1 MATSEFTV
9 KFQQIGADN
18 VANGANKIG
27 NALNN
32 LSSVNVRSAMREQVN
47 LQRQLLSVSE
57 RRKTLEDKIQK
68 LQNEG
73 INKATKNT
81 QEILTTINKQKES
94 LIKDS
99 IDLRNQLKNIVDSK
113 NKINTEVLKK
123 LNFSIGK
130 GVGSYTV
137 NFADKLEDY
146 IKKIPNLSL
155 QKEKNRL
162 KDFLLDNKKITQK
175 DLKNFSNYLL
185 PLDFKAKNGSI
196 RTISTS
202 EQINLIRSWLKG
214 SKIYSSNGSTPLQER
229 VKNLITDN
237 VVGEI
242 FKSYINPNL
251 KPGEIGFQSVDSL
264 KTAFNDFLNTGK
276 TTKALGFLLQEKG
289 FISSFKDT
297 EKEKILNHLTKFKET
312 GIITPELKDI
322 ITNMFSSPLKT
333 DEENNII
340 KRLKENSNKINE
352 LTKQENKTYKNI
364 PKAERLESMQKKL
377 QELQS
382 NETELAEK
390 VKSSQANIP
399 KEIENLKNNV
409 VGKLNSQW
417 MTEQLDK
424 ISKGKILSSRE
435 LRNIKGQ
442 MRGTIREANSF
453 FSALGLPVNL
463 NATTQK
469 EFDTLLENYRDSEN
483 KGFTQAQKDNLNKIF
498 KTATDYV
505 DRRDRVFGK
514 TIKTGESKSV
524 DVGEFSGF
532 KRNHPYGVGYLNY
545 GFPTVSQ
552 KQIEFQQRQQ
562 EINNANMSLYATSH
576 AMKAIEGTL
585 QQGYEVGKGN
595 IDEYVRFQ
603 SATVGVAKLLPVLR
617 DKDTLL
623 VNERFNEFRQGIL
636 DMTEN
641 LPRSGV
647 ELAQASEVAARLGVT
662 NPDQIRKVVEAGTKL
677 GVAFGMAPNEV
688 TNNIV
693 KIANA
698 KGIDINK
705 SGSMEKIMEF
715 ADAINYLDD
724 HTAASGREIIN
735 FTKKA
740 VQTAEGVK
748 MDTKDVSAFGASLVS
763 LGISSDQANTAFKNL
778 MTVLQTGA
786 RNRKTGNE
794 YLEKSGYTVKQLTT
808 EFKKNP
814 TKTAVEFIKRL
825 NKLRSAPAGS
835 DAAAIV
841 RFAFGQMSAQGIMA
855 LVNNP
860 EVLEKYLKM
869 ARSDSL
875 NWTEKEFQARQKNDP
890 AVQFKLL
897 DNAVKKLQIDTG
909 EMLMPIAQA
918 FINDIKSFTK
928 QISPAVKEHG
938 DILRTGAYAGLGLL
952 GLTKVGGFITDTAML
967 SNNLRNFKWYNDF
980 VKSKYKTNKLS
991 YNAPMILT
999 NGELVNGGWNKGVSV
1014 KNNRNLWNRFSFRA
1028 GVYGGKKEFL
1038 QLYRQFGKMRND
1050 PTMYSNGKAI
1060 GDLAKVTKEMNAM
1073 KWKGGLQAGLAL
1085 LPTLFSVPVL
1095 AGLAGI
1101 GTASYLTYNY
1111 VNKQI
1116 NKKDVQRSVKAN
1128 AIKGTTKDIK
1138 RRYTAQHSNVFQTR
1152 KLNDLLFRLN
1162 KQGYTIDRDENGQL
1176 VISSGKLIKN
1186 EETKKYE
1193 FVKNKKVSE
1202 HFSKNP
1208 LNKNY
1213 MDFRSTGLSTHWIKD
1228 NGKYI
1233 TENKNPELFSLF
1245 DEIKRINYSIKATEA
1260 RQGFRPQIEL
1270 NNGQIIRTDTKQPL
1284 NYQDPTTGEMINYV
1298 HPTNYNAWNW
1308 LGTEQRRASKIAT
1321 KQAEEKQKLLKK
1333 QKKAEEEGNIE
1344 EFYSATNMLNTL
1356 RKEIIST
1363 EAYEKKL
1370 RQQGAETDW
1379 EEENGFNIYKFAP
1392 KHSLENK
1399 INKSIDKNY
1408 KKQLQQYGLDKFDNP
1423 DLALQ
1428 LAERLEQQEYW
1439 NKMRTNLGYAKQN
1452 KDKGIKDFY
1461 GTSFVYDNDKLN
1473 PLGVNGYQQANDTL
1487 YRLNQEIIQLKAKLS
1502 EQSKDVKPLEQMKND
1517 KINNFTNAPSI
1528 EYISNLLT
1536 PQQKEILG
1544 NLEKQESLTKKI
1556 PDNYNIIK
1564 TKSVEAFNSIN
1575 DGAVKSNSQITNIN
1589 SSLQTLDTTLSK
1601 LTSGNHVIKV
1611 SFSVGS
1617 LGIPN
1622 LIPNSNNGDSGVDD
1636 YNDYQPN
1643 KKGKKR

>member
-1 MATSEFTV
+1 MSASTFTINLNANDQTRSGIQGAIANVQNLDNAVKNSMRQRTSALQKYNNSLATQENIQKRIDKLQSKPENLVQRLNLQRTI
-9 KFQQIGADN
+9 QIKN
-18 VANGANKIG
+18 NLINNLTQANKEIDEAIKKSDISKLQKYTFFER
-27 NALNN
+27 NYKTRKNEPISFFDKLNKVIEKDKTLNEISKSQLKSQLSILKTTGIPYTELKSYAQNINFGKVKEVKENTQKINDIKKELKNPQRELNQLNKANTFYDNQQTLLQNQIKETQRLSQDFKTAQNKIPTDIKN
-32 LSSVNVRSAMREQVN
+32 LREELTKSLSNGILKEEINRIKQSGKLSKRELRRANRVYNGTIRSIRGLFNSINLPIDVRSATLTDFNSIIGNKNVGFRKFDSNGNVTIVPLTPRQQEDYRN
-47 LQRQLLSVSE
+47 LFRLSTELVDQKDLLS
-57 RRKTLEDKIQK
+57 
-68 LQNEG
+68 
-73 INKATKNT
+73 TKNT
-81 QEILTTINKQKES
+81 NLLSTKNTI
-94 LIKDS
+94 
-99 IDLRNQLKNIVDSK
+99 
-113 NKINTEVLKK
+113 
-123 LNFSIGK
+123 
-130 GVGSYTV
+130 
-137 NFADKLEDY
+137 
-146 IKKIPNLSL
+146 
-155 QKEKNRL
+155 
-162 KDFLLDNKKITQK
+162 
-175 DLKNFSNYLL
+175 
-185 PLDFKAKNGSI
+185 
-196 RTISTS
+196 
-202 EQINLIRSWLKG
+202 
-214 SKIYSSNGSTPLQER
+214 
-229 VKNLITDN
+229 
-237 VVGEI
+237 
-242 FKSYINPNL
+242 
-251 KPGEIGFQSVDSL
+251 
-264 KTAFNDFLNTGK
+264 
-276 TTKALGFLLQEKG
+276 
-289 FISSFKDT
+289 
-297 EKEKILNHLTKFKET
+297 
-312 GIITPELKDI
+312 
-322 ITNMFSSPLKT
+322 
-333 DEENNII
+333 
-340 KRLKENSNKINE
+340 
-352 LTKQENKTYKNI
+352 
-364 PKAERLESMQKKL
+364 
-377 QELQS
+377 
-382 NETELAEK
+382 
-390 VKSSQANIP
+390 
-399 KEIENLKNNV
+399 
-409 VGKLNSQW
+409 
-417 MTEQLDK
+417 
-424 ISKGKILSSRE
+424 
-435 LRNIKGQ
+435 
-442 MRGTIREANSF
+442 
-453 FSALGLPVNL
+453 
-463 NATTQK
+463 
-469 EFDTLLENYRDSEN
+469 
-483 KGFTQAQKDNLNKIF
+483 
-498 KTATDYV
+498 
-505 DRRDRVFGK
+505 
-514 TIKTGESKSV
+514 
-524 DVGEFSGF
+524 GEFSGF

-545 GFPTVSQ
+545 GLPTVSQ

-786 RNRKTGNE
+786 RNRKTGND

-825 NKLRSAPAGS
+825 NKLRDNPAGS

-999 NGELVNGGWNKGVSV
+999 NGELINGGWNKGASV
-1014 KNNRNLWNRFSFRA
+1014 RNNRNLWNRFSFRA

-1176 VISSGKLIKN
+1176 VISSGKLIQN

-1213 MDFRSTGLSTHWIKD
+1213 MDFRSTGLSTHWIED

-1536 PQQKEILG
+1536 PQQKEILE

-1564 TKSVEAFNSIN
+1564 TKSVDAFNSIN

-1636 YNDYQPN
+1636 YNDYQHN
-1643 KKGKKR
+1643 KKGKKSKR